1 MADSTMFTN
10 NRTQAVRLP
19 AETRFPDTVK
29 KVAVRVVGVER
40 IVAPINATWD
50 SFFRAGP
57 VPTDDFMVE
66 RASQE
71 QAAREPLDAAPAT
84 RAKAGREPMLKRTRT
99 PVPTPTPTPKRR
111 R

>member
-1 MADSTMFTN
+1 MADSTVFTN

-40 IVAPINATWD
+40 IVAPIDAAWD
-50 SFFRAGP
+50 SFFDGGLM
-57 VPTDDFMVE
+57 PTNDFLAE

-71 QAAREPLDAAPAT
+71 QAAREPLDAP
-84 RAKAGREPMLKRTRT
+84 KAQTKP
-99 PVPTPTPTPKRR
+99 RR
-111 R
+111 RR